1 MDKPLLRQQ
10 LRRKRNHI
18 QGHDRHRRTRAII
31 HQLERL
37 PPLRQARRIGC
48 YFAFDGEPDLR
59 AWMLEHLP
67 AIWLPVINQEQQLRF
82 RPAPP
87 GLAQRALI
95 PNRFG
100 IPEPATRPTLSTT
113 HLDAVLM
120 PLVGFDRLGNRLGM
134 GAGFYDRSLAG
145 LKRPRPALIGIA
157 FEDQRIEQLPADAW
171 DVPLDYIVTE
181 RRIHRCYK
189 NRARTSAPASSRRT

>member
-10 LRRKRNHI
+10 LRRTRNRI
-18 QGHDRHRRTRAII
+18 QAHDRYRRSRAII
-31 HQLERL
+31 HRLEQLR
-37 PPLRQARRIGC
+37 PVRQARRIGC

-67 AIWLPVINQEQQLRF
+67 AIWLPVIDRQQHLTF

-87 GLAQRALI
+87 GLTRRALI

-100 IPEPATRPTLSTT
+100 IPEPATRPTLRPT
-113 HLDAVLM
+113 HLDAILM
-120 PLVGFDRLGNRLGM
+120 PLVGFDPMGNRLGM

-145 LKRPRPALIGIA
+145 LRRPRPTLIGIA
-157 FEDQRIEQLPADAW
+157 FEAQCIERLPADPW
-171 DVPLDYIVTE
+171 DVPLDYIVTD
-181 RRIHRCYK
+181 RRVHPCRK
-189 NRARTSAPASSRRT
+189 NRADGGA